1 MVKFPQFPFK
11 NRYNEN
17 KENERRYTM
26 EINESLIQIMFCI
39 ANIKDVGINELIT
52 EYITS
57 DINTLVL
64 NSRDKSKLLNAISK

>member
-1 MVKFPQFPFK
+1 
-11 NRYNEN
+11 
-17 KENERRYTM
+17 M
-26 EINESLIQIMFCI
+26 EINESLIQIMYCI

>member
-1 MVKFPQFPFK
+1 
-11 NRYNEN
+11 
-17 KENERRYTM
+17 M
-26 EINESLIQIMFCI
+26 EISKDLIQIMFCI

-64 NSRDKSKLLNAISK
+64 NSQDKSKLLNAISK